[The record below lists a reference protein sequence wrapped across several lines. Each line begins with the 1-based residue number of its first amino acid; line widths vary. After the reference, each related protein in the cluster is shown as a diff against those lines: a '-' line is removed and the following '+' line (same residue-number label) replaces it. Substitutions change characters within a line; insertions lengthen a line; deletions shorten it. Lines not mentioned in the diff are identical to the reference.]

1 MKYDFNLID
10 LNGPSGNANVLI
22 SIVREWLMNEGADT
36 NIVSEFI
43 EDATMSDYNH
53 LLNVCNEYTDIAN
66 DLAYENGF
74 CDECDCMID

>member
-53 LLNVCNEYTDIAN
+53 LLNVCNEYADIAN

-74 CDECDCMID
+74 IDECDCMID